1 MSQEF
6 KITAKRNKLSVRFE
20 YIIFP
25 FVTGELLN
33 ALARTNL
40 GFVLAPPP
48 KTLLT
53 PMGASLDWSG
63 VVGKKGNIGVE
74 FDSLTQII
82 GVEGS
87 DTTELTNVFS
97 EVLDIVKASLES
109 TIDDYALF
117 YELISNYSIETDESP
132 LERLGKIKPEGNL
145 HEKIK
150 DIIQEP
156 VSTYNFHI
164 CSSDKKIQSTEWSDI
179 RIQPATRRSERT
191 FDVMTVYRS
200 KDKSKV
206 EKFTSNYDDNL
217 RKIFDE
223 LNKI

>member
-6 KITAKRNKLSVRFE
+6 KIITRRNKLSARFK

-33 ALARTNL
+33 ALARTSL
-40 GFVLAPPP
+40 GYILAPPP
-48 KTLLT
+48 KIPPT
-53 PMGASLDWSG
+53 PIGLSLDWSG
-63 VVGKKGNIGVE
+63 IIGKKGNVALE
-74 FDSLTQII
+74 FDSISQII

-87 DTTELTNVFS
+87 DSAESMSVFS
-97 EVLDIVKASLES
+97 EILDIVKASIEP
-109 TIDDYALF
+109 TIDDYANF
-117 YELISNYSIETDESP
+117 YELISNYSIETGEKP
-132 LERLGKIKPEGNL
+132 LERLGKIKPEGKL
-145 HEKIK
+145 DEKIK

-156 VSTYNFHI
+156 VSAYSFHI
-164 CSSDKKIQSTEWSDI
+164 CSSDKKIQNTDWFDI
-179 RIQPATRRSERT
+179 NIRPTTRRSEKT

-206 EKFTSNYDDNL
+206 EKFTSNYDDNI

-223 LNKI
+223 LNMV